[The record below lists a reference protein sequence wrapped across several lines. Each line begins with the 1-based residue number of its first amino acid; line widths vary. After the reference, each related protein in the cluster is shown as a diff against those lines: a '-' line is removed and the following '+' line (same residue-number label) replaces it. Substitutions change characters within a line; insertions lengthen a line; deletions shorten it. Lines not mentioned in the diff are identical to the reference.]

1 MIKADV
7 GGYPGHSSV
16 HPALIETAESKLAQA
31 KKSGALIDFR
41 VLACGDDLELIMS
54 HKKGCDNGEVHGLA
68 WETFEKATE
77 VAKKLKLYGAGQDPA
92 CRCLQR
98 QHQGPGPGVAEME
111 FTERTAEPIVAFM
124 MDKTELGAFNLPISV
139 DLFKDL
145 AFDNARRKALDITD
159 YLREHGPFEPHR
171 LPMEDMEYTTLPHVM
186 KNLASRFADTE

>member
-1 MIKADV
+1 MGDLR
-7 GGYPGHSSV
+7 GGHRSCQ
-16 HPALIETAESKLAQA
+16 EAQA
-31 KKSGALIDFR
+31 LRGRSGTL
-41 VLACGDDLELIMS
+41 LADAFSGNIR
-54 HKKGCDNGEVHGLA
+54 GL
-68 WETFEKATE
+68 
-77 VAKKLKLYGAGQDPA
+77 
-92 CRCLQR
+92 
-98 QHQGPGPGVAEME
+98 GPGVAEME